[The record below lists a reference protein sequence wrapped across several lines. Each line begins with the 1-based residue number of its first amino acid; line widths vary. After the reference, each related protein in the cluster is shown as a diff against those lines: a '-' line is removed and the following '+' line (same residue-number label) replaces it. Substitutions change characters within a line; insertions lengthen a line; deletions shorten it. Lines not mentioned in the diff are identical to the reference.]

1 MKLVR
6 LVLASTKGRIVL
18 LVLVGIVCWHVWLS
32 LAAPFK
38 IASDMPTDR
47 NRVDV
52 EVTLSFVPER
62 FHVQELQRHGRVSGT
77 SDNTVEVRG
86 VNRAN
91 LHALARPFWVRRVE
105 PLQQGG

>member
-1 MKLVR
+1 MRLAR

-18 LVLVGIVCWHVWLS
+18 LVLAGIVGWHVWLY

-38 IASDMPTDR
+38 IAADMPMDR

-52 EVTLSFVPER
+52 EVRLAFVPER
-62 FHVQELQRHGRVSGT
+62 FHVQELQRFGRVSGT
-77 SDNTVEVRG
+77 RDNLVEVRG
-86 VNRAN
+86 VNRGN
-91 LHALARPFWVRRVE
+91 LHALARPFWVQRVE